1 MNTRYAGKL
10 RQVYGK
16 AAGSTRLQGGSGK
29 VTARP
34 QGSCKQG
41 YRKGMGG
48 ICTGKLQQVYRK
60 ATEGIREGGYTGR
73 LREATASIREG
84 YRKYMGRLEE
94 VYGKA
99 TGNIRESYTGGIR
112 GGYGK

>member
-1 MNTRYAGKL
+1 
-10 RQVYGK
+10 
-16 AAGSTRLQGGSGK
+16 
-29 VTARP
+29 
-34 QGSCKQG
+34 
-41 YRKGMGG
+41 MGG